1 MIFPFTYR
9 YFPNRMNFCNKSR
22 TPNKIP
28 LIIFSQKHA
37 HYEHFSSLSFLL
49 FNSNYWN
56 SYCLLVDFFF
66 QDFYVSHPSSI
77 ILTQWKSLKSEWLS
91 AFFPHLEWGNDRT
104 HLSLA
109 LHVSPVAH
117 WCSIWTSS
125 QKVMG
130 STTVGSSKIGF
141 CLPSR
146 LCHWLKNTFFSCIHQ
161 E

>member
-37 HYEHFSSLSFLL
+37 HYEH
-49 FNSNYWN
+49 
-56 SYCLLVDFFF
+56 CLTLITEIHIVYRVIFF
-66 QDFYVSHPSSI
+66 QDFCASHPSSI
-77 ILTQWKSLKSEWLS
+77 TLTQWKSLKSEWLS
-91 AFFPHLEWGNDRT
+91 AFSPHLEWRNDRT

-117 WCSIWTSS
+117 WCSIWTGS
-125 QKVMG
+125 QKVVG
-130 STTVGSSKIGF
+130 STTVGSSQIGF

-146 LCHWLKNTFFSCIHQ
+146 LCHWLKNTFFSCIRQ